1 MKKIKHG
8 NVCNVCRLRKMSYA
22 SQSCLWIRFPLIN
35 QSVDGKILTSSM
47 STSVVLWGLILKSDS
62 WQNQSHCH
70 IVDMTWATT
79 TDSEGPGQIPLTWTF
94 LTGRYTWTYLQIRLN
109 ELVGLTLKI
118 CMYKWISCDIMGGGD
133 AQFSASNIQVCSKV
147 FASPI
152 DLLHI
157 GSCAQNKKS
166 HLFVK
171 LPHELEFR
179 SYFINVGQLY
189 AVLYLQKVPF
199 WDLSSST
206 TWAPNTWTR

>member
-1 MKKIKHG
+1 MY
-8 NVCNVCRLRKMSYA
+8 VNVCRLRKMSYA

-94 LTGRYTWTYLQIRLN
+94 LTGRYSWTYLQIRLN

-118 CMYKWISCDIMGGGD
+118 CMYKWISCDIMGGGGMLSFQHLTYKYVQKYLPVQSIYSTL
-133 AQFSASNIQVCSKV
+133 AVAHKIKKV
-147 FASPI
+147 T
-152 DLLHI
+152 
-157 GSCAQNKKS
+157 C
-166 HLFVK
+166 
-171 LPHELEFR
+171 
-179 SYFINVGQLY
+179 
-189 AVLYLQKVPF
+189 
-199 WDLSSST
+199 LSSCHM
-206 TWAPNTWTR
+206 N